1 MPKNLG
7 RNILI
12 FFVLPAA
19 ATVAGNVLSPPVHD
33 ASIAAWHFLLRFL
46 AFMWSVLTWSVPL
59 WAVLALVGAAVL
71 VTRRRRPEPKEQ
83 EPLPRRAFAEELMPG
98 DAPSPPPPGIDGL
111 EGLMIR
117 ELALADGGSLDLTD
131 FSNRTRASRLR
142 CEKSAERL
150 MTLGLVE
157 AHMNYLYPTSYGLTS
172 AGRDYVIKYG
182 YA

>member
-19 ATVAGNVLSPPVHD
+19 ATVAGNLLSPPVHD
-33 ASIAAWHFLLRFL
+33 ASIAVWHFLLRFL

-59 WAVLALVGAAVL
+59 WAVLALVGATVL
-71 VTRRRRPEPKEQ
+71 LTRRRRPEPKQ
-83 EPLPRRAFAEELMPG
+83 EPLPRRAFAEELIAG
-98 DAPSPPPPGIDGL
+98 EAPSPPPTSLDGL
-111 EGLMIR
+111 EERMIR

-131 FSNRTRASRLR
+131 FSNRTRESRLR
-142 CEKSAERL
+142 CEKAAERL
-150 MTLGLVE
+150 ITVGLVE
-157 AHMNYLYPTSYGLTS
+157 AHLNHLYPTSYGLTS
-172 AGRDYVIKYG
+172 AGRDYVLKNG